1 MGLID
6 PISGVTLVTG
16 VTQPD
21 STSMGS
27 ASTVQSATPLS
38 GNGQAGSVMY
48 PGATPHYQPPAS
60 PEVAA
65 HLSGTQGSLLYG
77 ANSPGY
83 QPAEGMNAPN
93 APQEAGAPPP
103 QYQAPAPEPSQVQGV
118 QFQQQPQYGGMDPW
132 QQAMEIY
139 SLQSAVDQYE
149 QYFRQYGEIDRVL
162 RSDPT
167 KMQAVM
173 GIIQGGGTPEQVQAA
188 VAAEVAKPPSPD
200 AQAAG
205 APPPSIAG
213 TPEYRAL
220 QQELYHL
227 KQQSAEAK
235 HQSDVL
241 RYRMQMDD
249 MQARYGP
256 AFNRK
261 AVAAHAMRMGT
272 DDLETA
278 FASLIGQTVIN
289 EAMQRRQP
297 GRYAP
302 PPQQEQQYQPQAP
315 PQAPYPGNNVIQHPA
330 MVAQQAPAP
339 VAPPGVRIE
348 PPGARVGSAPA
359 AQGPP
364 QAGRDWT
371 QVTNRVAAGLRA
383 GYGA

>member
-6 PISGVTLVTG
+6 PITGVTLVTG
-16 VTQPD
+16 ITQPD
-21 STSMGS
+21 STSMGG
-27 ASTVQSATPLS
+27 ASTVQAAVQGS
-38 GNGQAGSVMY
+38 GPAGSMMY
-48 PGATPHYQPPAS
+48 PGNNANPSISPS

-77 ANSPGY
+77 AQGPGY
-83 QPAEGMNAPN
+83 QPAVEGLTAPN

-103 QYQAPAPEPSQVQGV
+103 QYQAPLPESAVQGV
-118 QFQQQPQYGGMDPW
+118 QFQQPPAQYGGMDPW

-162 RSDPT
+162 RSDPN
-167 KMQAVM
+167 KMRAVID
-173 GIIQGGGTPEQVQAA
+173 IIQGGGSPEQVQA
-188 VAAEVAKPPSPD
+188 VAAAEAAKPASPE

-205 APPPSIAG
+205 AVPPSLAN

-220 QQELYHL
+220 QRELHTLRQE
-227 KQQSAEAK
+227 SAEAK

-261 AVAAHAMRMGT
+261 AVAAHAMKMGT

-278 FASLIGQTVIN
+278 FASLIGQTVIS

-302 PPQQEQQYQPQAP
+302 PPQQQGQQYYPQAP
-315 PQAPYPGNNVIQHPA
+315 QQAPLPGNVIQHPA
-330 MVAQQAPAP
+330 MIAQQAPAP
-339 VAPPGVRIE
+339 ASPPGVRIE
-348 PPGARVGSAPA
+348 PPGARVGAAPA
-359 AQGPP
+359 AQAPP
-364 QAGRDWT
+364 QTGRDWT

-383 GYGA
+383 GFGA